1 MTEPGQPTR
10 LHAASDDDFTERLL
24 DYGAFDLAA
33 EHPPSEATTGLID
46 LGFIGKA
53 LRRSRWLWCTLAA
66 MGLLAG
72 GYLFVTSK
80 PAYQVSVALLIASE
94 PGVDAYTALQT
105 DAILAQEPSVAALA
119 AKKLGISDVVGLAKS
134 YQVSTA
140 SSQVLSLSASA
151 SSPSMAVSDA
161 TALAEAFLQVRAQT
175 LTASEQAMAAAQDQ
189 QLAQDQQQISDLQSQ
204 VNHASSASDRS
215 ALQAKLASA
224 TMARNALQQAIAASS
239 SSGQLSVATQING
252 SKILYSTAPAAK
264 HSKKRYLI
272 EYVGGGL
279 FVGLLIGIAIIAI
292 RAVVSNKL
300 FRRDDVARA
309 LGAPVP
315 LSVTSGLDRRFPP
328 QLGGRGSREAD
339 VGRVSAYLQEVVEDL
354 SRARH
359 PASLAIVA
367 VDKTVFAASVVAEL
381 VASCAQDGRRVI
393 AADMADGTLARLLGT
408 SQPGTSAIDVSG
420 QRIILTVGDPA
431 AVAPIGPRMTRGQ
444 HEASIEGL
452 SAAYSAA
459 DVFITFLV
467 LDPAIGAEH
476 LRTWADEAVAVVTA
490 GRSSVARVQA
500 LGEMVRHANVRL
512 VSGVL
517 VGADK
522 DDESLGLVTT

>member
-1 MTEPGQPTR
+1 VTEPGQPTR
-10 LHAASDDDFTERLL
+10 LHAAADDDLAERLW
-24 DYGAFDLAA
+24 DYEAFDIAA
-33 EHPPSEATTGLID
+33 ERPPSEATTGLID
-46 LGFIGKA
+46 LGFIRKA

-66 MGLLAG
+66 IGVLAG
-72 GYLFVTSK
+72 GYLLVTSK
-80 PAYQVSVALLIASE
+80 PAYQVTVSLLMAE
-94 PGVDAYTALQT
+94 PPGVDPSAALAT
-105 DAILAQEPSVAALA
+105 DAILAQDPRVATLA
-119 AKKLGISDVVGLAKS
+119 AKKLGISDATGLADS
-134 YQVSTA
+134 YKASFVSNP
-140 SSQVLSLSASA
+140 VLNLSVSA
-151 SSPSMAVSDA
+151 SSPSLAAGEA
-161 TALAEAFLQVRAQT
+161 TALAEAFLEFRAKL
-175 LTASEQAMAAAQDQ
+175 LTSAQQAMSAAQDQ
-189 QLAQDQQQISDLQSQ
+189 QVTQDQQQISALQSQ
-204 VNHASSASDRS
+204 VNQASSASERS
-215 ALQAKLASA
+215 ALQTKLANATSA
-224 TMARNALQQAIAASS
+224 LTALQQWIATNR
-239 SSGQLSVATQING
+239 SSGELGVMTQVNG
-252 SKILYSTAPAAK
+252 SKILYSTPPAAN

-279 FVGLLIGIAIIAI
+279 FVGLTIGIAIIAI
-292 RAVVSNKL
+292 RAVVSDKL

-309 LGAPVP
+309 LDAPVP
-315 LSVTSGLDRRFPP
+315 ISVTSGLDRRFPP
-328 QLGGRGSREAD
+328 QLSGRGSREAD
-339 VGRVSAYLQEVVEDL
+339 VGRVSAYLQEVVEDV

-381 VASCAQDGRRVI
+381 VASCAQDGKRVI
-393 AADMADGTLARLLGT
+393 VADMADGTLARLLGT
-408 SQPGTSAIDVSG
+408 SQPGTSAIDVAG
-420 QRIILTVGDPA
+420 QRMVLAVGDPA
-431 AVAPIGPRMTRGQ
+431 TVAPVGPRMTRGR

-476 LRTWADEAVAVVTA
+476 LRTWADEAVAIVTA